1 MLDFVE
7 RLIKQAADD
16 PLSIAFELGV
26 SGIVLDAIDEETALV
41 SVSHVAFRSSYVQDV
56 AAVGEVCEPL
66 GVPYLVD
73 ACQAAGQLPID
84 PARLRCDYLG
94 GTARK
99 FLRGPR
105 GIGTVRP

>member
-1 MLDFVE
+1 M
-7 RLIKQAADD
+7 A
-16 PLSIAFELGV
+16 V
-26 SGIVLDAIDEETALV
+26 SWIPTNSGL
-41 SVSHVAFRSSYVQDV
+41 VQDV
-56 AAVGEVCEPL
+56 EAVGEACEPL
-66 GVPYLVD
+66 GVPYLID

-105 GIGTVRP
+105 GLGFL